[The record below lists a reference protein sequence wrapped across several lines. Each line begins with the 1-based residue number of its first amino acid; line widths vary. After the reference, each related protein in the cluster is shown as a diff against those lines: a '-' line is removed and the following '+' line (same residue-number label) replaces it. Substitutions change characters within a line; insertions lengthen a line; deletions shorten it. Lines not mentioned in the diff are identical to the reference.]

1 MNQPPKSYQFIIYS
15 CEEKYARKSG
25 RIGWRQQDLI
35 SNLIALKYKLLI
47 LMKPKI

>member
-25 RIGWRQQDLI
+25 RIG
-35 SNLIALKYKLLI
+35 
-47 LMKPKI
+47 